1 MTAPIPNFVLIGA
14 AKTGTTSLHRW
25 LGQHPDIFVPRQ
37 KGLHFF
43 TAQWLRE
50 NSSGPGDDRLLQ
62 DLTPTWEAYLAHY
75 ADAAGRKAIGDV
87 SPSYFSWWPS
97 REAIGKYLG
106 EPRILLVLRDP
117 VQKAFSQYTH
127 LIRDGRE
134 SLSFWEALQAEP
146 ERKARGFGALWLHL
160 ESALYA
166 EPTERFLEYFG
177 RERMKV
183 LFFEDLIRDPQATL
197 REIFAFL
204 GVDAA
209 VPLDTTEAQN
219 RSGAP
224 RSKLLASAV
233 NDPRLRRIARRL
245 LPTETVTRLGRKATE
260 LNTGAKPV
268 LDDRSRAFLLER
280 TKEDRRRLA
289 KLLDRRVAWLD

>member
-1 MTAPIPNFVLIGA
+1 MSAPIPNFVLIGA

-50 NSSGPGDDRLLQ
+50 NAGGPGDERLLQ

-75 ADAAGRKAIGDV
+75 AAAAGRKAIGDV

-97 REAIGKYLG
+97 REAIGKHLG

-117 VQKAFSQYTH
+117 VQKAFSQYMH

-146 ERKARGFGALWLHL
+146 ERKARRFGALWLHL
-160 ESALYA
+160 ESSCYA
-166 EPTERFLEYFG
+166 EPTERFLEHFG
-177 RERMKV
+177 RERMKI
-183 LFFEDLIRDPQATL
+183 LIFEDLIRDPQAVL

-204 GVDAA
+204 GVDPA
-209 VPLDTTEAQN
+209 VPLDTAKARY

-224 RSKLLASAV
+224 RSRLLASVV
-233 NDPRLRRIARRL
+233 NDPRLRRVARSL
-245 LPTETVTRLGRKATE
+245 LPTQLVARIGRKATE
-260 LNTGAKPV
+260 LNTGSKPV
-268 LDDRSRAFLLER
+268 LDERSRAYLLER

-289 KLLDRRVAWLD
+289 DLLGRRAAWLD

>member
-1 MTAPIPNFVLIGA
+1 MTVPIPNFVLIGA

-62 DLTPTWEAYLAHY
+62 DLTPTWESYLAHY

-97 REAIGKYLG
+97 REAIAKYLG

-134 SLSFWEALQAEP
+134 TLSFWEALQAEP
-146 ERKARGFGALWLHL
+146 ERKARRFGALWLHL

-177 RERMKV
+177 RERMKI
-183 LFFEDLIRDPQATL
+183 LIFEDLIRDPQAVL

-204 GVDAA
+204 GVDPG

-233 NDPRLRRIARRL
+233 NDPRLRRIARTL
-245 LPTETVTRLGRKATE
+245 LPTGFVSRLGRKATE
-260 LNTGAKPV
+260 LNTGEKPI
-268 LDDRSRAFLLER
+268 LDDRSRAFLIER